1 MLQSLKIEGF
11 RGFQSFEMANLGRIN
26 LLVGK
31 NNSGKTSILEAI
43 QFLYAQ
49 NNIDIFLET
58 ISYRGEFAWL
68 ENKSSGR
75 TKVFEIC
82 HLFHGHEIIPSKEII
97 ISGYSKSHQESVTIS
112 VESIPVQLSLF
123 SDKNDDLSLIQN
135 NDNIF
140 DNEEWAKLLLS
151 IRWSESQKPIK
162 LELLPNGT
170 LARDSTRRMAGL
182 SRIYNKIDIYNR
194 IELKFLTPFSL
205 TSFDMATLFDNIVL
219 SPLEDLIIESLKI
232 IEPKIERIASV
243 ASSKHSTS
251 NNLGVRAGFLI
262 KIKNNDQPIPIGS
275 LGDGFWRM
283 LGLIL
288 VMVNFE
294 NGILL
299 VDEIDSGLHFSV
311 MTDMWKVVWETAK
324 KLNIQVFATTHSRD
338 CWQSLAELITEENIA
353 DNEITIQRIEKD
365 KEKAVSFNT
374 RQIPLASE
382 RDIEVR

>member
-68 ENKSSGR
+68 ENKLAGR

-82 HLFHGHEIIPSKEII
+82 HLFPGHEIVPSQEII
-97 ISGYSKSHQESVTIS
+97 IIGSRESHQESVTIS
-112 VESIPVQLSLF
+112 VKSIPIQLSLF
-123 SDKNDDLSLIQN
+123 SDKNDDLN

-140 DNEEWAKLLLS
+140 DDEEWNKLLLS
-151 IRWSESQKPIK
+151 IRWSQSQKPIEM
-162 LELLPNGT
+162 ELLANGT
-170 LARDSTRRMAGL
+170 LARDSIRRIASL
-182 SRIYNKIDIYNR
+182 SRISHKIGIDNK

-205 TSFDMATLFDNIVL
+205 TSSDMAALFDNIVL

-243 ASSKHSTS
+243 GSGKYLTS
-251 NNLGVRAGFLI
+251 NNLGVRGGFLI
-262 KIKNNDQPIPIGS
+262 KIKNHDQPIPIGS

-283 LGLIL
+283 LGLVL
-288 VMVNFE
+288 AMVNLE

-299 VDEIDSGLHFSV
+299 VDEIDSGLHFTV
-311 MTDMWKVVWETAK
+311 MTDMWKFVWETAK

-338 CWQSLAELITEENIA
+338 CWQSLAELITEEKIT
-353 DNEITIQRIEKD
+353 DNEITIQRIDRD

-374 RQIPLASE
+374 RQIYLASE

>member
-1 MLQSLKIEGF
+1 MLESLKIEGF
-11 RGFQSFEMANLGRIN
+11 RGFQNFEMANLGRIN

-68 ENKSSGR
+68 ENKLAGR

-82 HLFHGHEIIPSKEII
+82 HLFPGHEIIPSKEII
-97 ISGYSKSHQESVTIS
+97 IIGSRESHQESVTIS
-112 VESIPVQLSLF
+112 VKSIPIQLSLF
-123 SDKNDDLSLIQN
+123 SDKNDDLN

-140 DNEEWAKLLLS
+140 DDEEWNKLLLS
-151 IRWSESQKPIK
+151 IRWSQSQKPIE
-162 LELLPNGT
+162 LELLANGT
-170 LARDSTRRMAGL
+170 LARDSIRRMASL
-182 SRIYNKIDIYNR
+182 SRISHKIGIDNKI
-194 IELKFLTPFSL
+194 ELRFLTPFSL
-205 TSFDMATLFDNIVL
+205 TSSDMAALFDNIVL

-243 ASSKHSTS
+243 GSGKYLTS
-251 NNLGVRAGFLI
+251 NNLGVRGGFLI
-262 KIKNNDQPIPIGS
+262 KIKNHDQPIPIGS

-283 LGLIL
+283 LGLVL
-288 VMVNFE
+288 AMVNLE

-299 VDEIDSGLHFSV
+299 VDEIDSGLHFTV

-338 CWQSLAELITEENIA
+338 CWQSLAELITEEKIA
-353 DNEITIQRIEKD
+353 DNEITIQRIDREKSQSVIFD
-365 KEKAVSFNT
+365 PEEIVIAATSN
-374 RQIPLASE
+374 L
-382 RDIEVR
+382 EVR

>member
-49 NNIDIFLET
+49 NIDIFLET
-58 ISYRGEFAWL
+58 ISYRGEFGWSESNL
-68 ENKSSGR
+68 PSR

-82 HLFHGHEIIPSKEII
+82 HLFPGHEIIPSKEII
-97 ISGYSKSHQESVTIS
+97 IIGSRESHQESVTIS
-112 VESIPVQLSLF
+112 VKSIPIQLSLF
-123 SDKNDDLSLIQN
+123 SDKNDDLN

-140 DNEEWAKLLLS
+140 DDEEWNKLLLS
-151 IRWSESQKPIK
+151 IRWSQSQKPIEM
-162 LELLPNGT
+162 ELLANGT
-170 LARDSTRRMAGL
+170 LARDSIRRRMASL
-182 SRIYNKIDIYNR
+182 SRISHKIGIDNK

-205 TSFDMATLFDNIVL
+205 TSFDMAALFDNIVL
-219 SPLEDLIIESLKI
+219 SPLEDLIIECLKI
-232 IEPKIERIASV
+232 IEPKIERIASIG
-243 ASSKHSTS
+243 SGKYSTA
-251 NNLGVRAGFLI
+251 NNLGVRGGFLI
-262 KIKNNDQPIPIGS
+262 KIKNHDQPIPIGS

-283 LGLIL
+283 LGLVL
-288 VMVNFE
+288 AMVNLE

-299 VDEIDSGLHFSV
+299 VDEIDSGLHFTV

-338 CWQSLAELITEENIA
+338 CWQSLAELITEEKIT
-353 DNEITIQRIEKD
+353 DNEITIQRIDRD

-374 RQIPLASE
+374 RQIYLASE

>member
-11 RGFQSFEMANLGRIN
+11 RGFQNFEMTNLGQIN

-43 QFLYAQ
+43 QFLYVQ
-49 NNIDIFLET
+49 NNLDIFLET

-68 ENKSSGR
+68 ENKLAGR

-82 HLFHGHEIIPSKEII
+82 HLFPGHEILPSQEII
-97 ISGYSKSHQESVTIS
+97 IIGSRESHQESVTIS
-112 VESIPVQLSLF
+112 VKSIPIQLSPF
-123 SDKNDDLSLIQN
+123 SDKNDDLN

-140 DNEEWAKLLLS
+140 DDEEWNKLLLS
-151 IRWSESQKPIK
+151 IRWSQSQKPIE
-162 LELLPNGT
+162 LELLANGT
-170 LARDSTRRMAGL
+170 LARDSTRRMASL
-182 SRIYNKIDIYNR
+182 SRISHKIGIDNK

-205 TSFDMATLFDNIVL
+205 TSSDMAALFDNIVL

-232 IEPKIERIASV
+232 IEPKIERIASIG
-243 ASSKHSTS
+243 SGKYSTS
-251 NNLGVRAGFLI
+251 NNLGVRGGFLI
-262 KIKNNDQPIPIGS
+262 KIKNHDQPIPIGS

-283 LGLIL
+283 LGLVL
-288 VMVNFE
+288 AMVNLE

-299 VDEIDSGLHFSV
+299 VDEIDSGLHFTV

-338 CWQSLAELITEENIA
+338 CWQSLGELITEEKIT
-353 DNEITIQRIEKD
+353 DNEITIQRIDREKSQSVIFD
-365 KEKAVSFNT
+365 PEEIVIAATSN
-374 RQIPLASE
+374 L
-382 RDIEVR
+382 EVR

>member
-11 RGFQSFEMANLGRIN
+11 RGFQNFEMTNLGQIN

-43 QFLYAQ
+43 QFLYVQ
-49 NNIDIFLET
+49 NNLDIFLET

-68 ENKSSGR
+68 ENKLAGR

-82 HLFHGHEIIPSKEII
+82 HLFPGHEILPSQEII
-97 ISGYSKSHQESVTIS
+97 IIGSRESHQESVTIS
-112 VESIPVQLSLF
+112 VKSIPIQLSPF
-123 SDKNDDLSLIQN
+123 SDKNDDLN

-140 DNEEWAKLLLS
+140 DDEEWNKLLLS
-151 IRWSESQKPIK
+151 IRWSQSQKPIE
-162 LELLPNGT
+162 LELLANGT
-170 LARDSTRRMAGL
+170 LARDSTRRMASL
-182 SRIYNKIDIYNR
+182 SRISHKIGIDNK

-205 TSFDMATLFDNIVL
+205 TSSDMAALFDNIVL

-232 IEPKIERIASV
+232 IEPKIERIASIG
-243 ASSKHSTS
+243 SGKYSTS
-251 NNLGVRAGFLI
+251 NNLGVRGGFLI
-262 KIKNNDQPIPIGS
+262 KIKNHDQPIPIGS

-283 LGLIL
+283 LGLVL
-288 VMVNFE
+288 AMVNLE

-299 VDEIDSGLHFSV
+299 VDEIDSGLHFTV

-338 CWQSLAELITEENIA
+338 CWQSLGELITEEKIT
-353 DNEITIQRIEKD
+353 DNEITIQRID
-365 KEKAVSFNT
+365 RDREKAVSFNT
-374 RQIPLASE
+374 RQIYLASE

>member
-11 RGFQSFEMANLGRIN
+11 RGFQNFEMANLGRIN

-49 NNIDIFLET
+49 NIDIFLET
-58 ISYRGEFAWL
+58 ISYRGEFGWSESNL
-68 ENKSSGR
+68 PSR

-82 HLFHGHEIIPSKEII
+82 HLFPGHEIIPSKEII
-97 ISGYSKSHQESVTIS
+97 IIGSRESHQESVTIS
-112 VESIPVQLSLF
+112 VKSIPIQLSLF
-123 SDKNDDLSLIQN
+123 SDKNDDLN

-140 DNEEWAKLLLS
+140 DDEEWNKLLLS
-151 IRWSESQKPIK
+151 IRWSQSQKPIE
-162 LELLPNGT
+162 LELLANGT
-170 LARDSTRRMAGL
+170 LARDSTRRMASL
-182 SRIYNKIDIYNR
+182 SRISHKIGIDNQ

-205 TSFDMATLFDNIVL
+205 TSSDMAALFDNIVL

-243 ASSKHSTS
+243 VSGKYLTS
-251 NNLGVRAGFLI
+251 NNLGVRGGFLI
-262 KIKNNDQPIPIGS
+262 KIKNHDQPIPIGS

-283 LGLIL
+283 LGLVL
-288 VMVNFE
+288 AMVNLK

-299 VDEIDSGLHFSV
+299 VDEIDSGLHFTV

-338 CWQSLAELITEENIA
+338 CWQSLAELITEEKIT
-353 DNEITIQRIEKD
+353 DNEITIQRIDKE

-374 RQIPLASE
+374 RQIYLASE

>member
-43 QFLYAQ
+43 QFLYVQ
-49 NNIDIFLET
+49 NNLDIFLET
-58 ISYRGEFAWL
+58 ISYRGEFGWSESNL
-68 ENKSSGR
+68 PSR

-82 HLFHGHEIIPSKEII
+82 HLFPGHEIVPSKEII
-97 ISGYSKSHQESVTIS
+97 IIGSRESHQESVTIF
-112 VESIPVQLSLF
+112 VKSIPIQLSPF
-123 SDKNDDLSLIQN
+123 SDKNDDLN

-140 DNEEWAKLLLS
+140 DDEEWGKLLLS
-151 IRWSESQKPIK
+151 IRWSQSQKPIE
-162 LELLPNGT
+162 LELLANGT
-170 LARDSTRRMAGL
+170 LARDSTRRMASL
-182 SRIYNKIDIYNR
+182 SRISDKIGIDNK

-205 TSFDMATLFDNIVL
+205 TSSDMAALFDNIVL

-232 IEPKIERIASV
+232 IEPKIERIASIG
-243 ASSKHSTS
+243 SGKYSTA
-251 NNLGVRAGFLI
+251 NNLGVRGGFLI
-262 KIKNNDQPIPIGS
+262 KIKNHDQPIPIGS

-283 LGLIL
+283 LGLVL
-288 VMVNFE
+288 AMVNLE

-299 VDEIDSGLHFSV
+299 VDEIDSGLHFTV

-338 CWQSLAELITEENIA
+338 CWQSLGELITEEKIT
-353 DNEITIQRIEKD
+353 DNEITIQRIDKE

-374 RQIPLASE
+374 RQIYLASE

>member
-11 RGFQSFEMANLGRIN
+11 RGFQNFEMANLGRIN

-68 ENKSSGR
+68 ENKLAGR

-82 HLFHGHEIIPSKEII
+82 HLFPGHEIVPSQEII
-97 ISGYSKSHQESVTIS
+97 IIGSRESHQESVTIS
-112 VESIPVQLSLF
+112 VKSIPIQLSLF
-123 SDKNDDLSLIQN
+123 SDKNDDLN

-140 DNEEWAKLLLS
+140 DDEEWNKLLLS
-151 IRWSESQKPIK
+151 IRWSQSQKPIEM
-162 LELLPNGT
+162 ELLANGT
-170 LARDSTRRMAGL
+170 LARDSIRRIASL
-182 SRIYNKIDIYNR
+182 SRISHKIGIDNQ

-205 TSFDMATLFDNIVL
+205 TSSDMAALFDNIVL

-243 ASSKHSTS
+243 VSGKYLTS
-251 NNLGVRAGFLI
+251 NNLGVRGGFLI
-262 KIKNNDQPIPIGS
+262 KIKNHDQPIPIGS

-283 LGLIL
+283 LGLVL
-288 VMVNFE
+288 AMVNLK

-299 VDEIDSGLHFSV
+299 VDEIDSGLHFTV

-338 CWQSLAELITEENIA
+338 CWQSLAELIIEEKIA
-353 DNEITIQRIEKD
+353 DNEITIQRIDREKSQSVIFD
-365 KEKAVSFNT
+365 PEEIVIAATSN
-374 RQIPLASE
+374 L
-382 RDIEVR
+382 EVR

>member
-68 ENKSSGR
+68 ENKLAGR

-82 HLFHGHEIIPSKEII
+82 HLFPGHEIIPSKEII
-97 ISGYSKSHQESVTIS
+97 IIGSRESHQESVTIS
-112 VESIPVQLSLF
+112 VKSIPIQLSLF
-123 SDKNDDLSLIQN
+123 SDKNDDLN

-140 DNEEWAKLLLS
+140 DDEEWNKLLLS
-151 IRWSESQKPIK
+151 IRWSQSQKPIE
-162 LELLPNGT
+162 LELLANGT
-170 LARDSTRRMAGL
+170 LARDSIRRMASL
-182 SRIYNKIDIYNR
+182 SRISHKIGIDNKI
-194 IELKFLTPFSL
+194 ELRFLTPFSL
-205 TSFDMATLFDNIVL
+205 TSSDMAALFDNIVL

-232 IEPKIERIASV
+232 IEPKIERIASIG
-243 ASSKHSTS
+243 SGKYSTA
-251 NNLGVRAGFLI
+251 NNLGVRGGFLI
-262 KIKNNDQPIPIGS
+262 KIKNHDQPIPIGS

-283 LGLIL
+283 LGLVL
-288 VMVNFE
+288 AMVNLE

-299 VDEIDSGLHFSV
+299 VDEIDSGLHFTV

-338 CWQSLAELITEENIA
+338 CWQSLAELITEEKIT
-353 DNEITIQRIEKD
+353 DNDITIQRIDREKSQSVIFD
-365 KEKAVSFNT
+365 PEEIVIAAKSN
-374 RQIPLASE
+374 L
-382 RDIEVR
+382 EVR

>member
-43 QFLYAQ
+43 QFLYVQ
-49 NNIDIFLET
+49 NNLDIFLET
-58 ISYRGEFAWL
+58 ISYRGEFSWS
-68 ENKSSGR
+68 ESNR

-82 HLFHGHEIIPSKEII
+82 HLFPGHEIVPSQEII
-97 ISGYSKSHQESVTIS
+97 IIGSRESHQESVTIS
-112 VESIPVQLSLF
+112 VKSIPIQLSLF
-123 SDKNDDLSLIQN
+123 SDKNDDLN

-140 DNEEWAKLLLS
+140 DDEEWNKLLLS
-151 IRWSESQKPIK
+151 IRWSQSQKPIE
-162 LELLPNGT
+162 LELLANGT
-170 LARDSTRRMAGL
+170 LARDSIRRMASL
-182 SRIYNKIDIYNR
+182 SRISHKIGIDNKI
-194 IELKFLTPFSL
+194 ELRFLTPFSL
-205 TSFDMATLFDNIVL
+205 TSSDMAALFDNIVL

-243 ASSKHSTS
+243 GSGKYLTS
-251 NNLGVRAGFLI
+251 NNLGVRGGFLI
-262 KIKNNDQPIPIGS
+262 KIKNHDQPIPIGS
-275 LGDGFWRM
+275 LGDGIWRM
-283 LGLIL
+283 LGLVL
-288 VMVNFE
+288 AMVNIE

-299 VDEIDSGLHFSV
+299 VDEIDSGLHFTV

-324 KLNIQVFATTHSRD
+324 RLNIQVFATTHSRD
-338 CWQSLAELITEENIA
+338 CWQSLAELIIEEKIA
-353 DNEITIQRIEKD
+353 DNEITIQRIDKD

-374 RQIPLASE
+374 RQIYLASE

>member
-11 RGFQSFEMANLGRIN
+11 RGFQNFEMANLGQIN

-43 QFLYAQ
+43 QFLYVQ
-49 NNIDIFLET
+49 NNLDIFLET

-68 ENKSSGR
+68 ENKLAGR

-82 HLFHGHEIIPSKEII
+82 HLFPGHEILPSQEII
-97 ISGYSKSHQESVTIS
+97 IIGSRESHQESVTIS
-112 VESIPVQLSLF
+112 VKSIPIQLSPF
-123 SDKNDDLSLIQN
+123 SDKNDDLN

-140 DNEEWAKLLLS
+140 DDEEWNKLLLS
-151 IRWSESQKPIK
+151 IRWSQSQKPIE
-162 LELLPNGT
+162 LELLANGT
-170 LARDSTRRMAGL
+170 LARDSTRRMASL
-182 SRIYNKIDIYNR
+182 SRISHKIGIDNK

-205 TSFDMATLFDNIVL
+205 TSSDMAALFDNIVL

-232 IEPKIERIASV
+232 IEPKIERIASIG
-243 ASSKHSTS
+243 SGKYSTS
-251 NNLGVRAGFLI
+251 NNLGVRGGFLI
-262 KIKNNDQPIPIGS
+262 KIKNHDQPIPIGS

-283 LGLIL
+283 LGLVL
-288 VMVNFE
+288 AMVNLE

-299 VDEIDSGLHFSV
+299 VDEIDSGLHFTV

-338 CWQSLAELITEENIA
+338 CWQSLGELITEEKIT
-353 DNEITIQRIEKD
+353 DNEITIQRID
-365 KEKAVSFNT
+365 RDREKAVSFNT
-374 RQIPLASE
+374 RQIYLASE

>member
-43 QFLYAQ
+43 QFLYVQ
-49 NNIDIFLET
+49 NNLDIFLET
-58 ISYRGEFAWL
+58 ISYRGEFSWS
-68 ENKSSGR
+68 ESNR

-82 HLFHGHEIIPSKEII
+82 HLFPGHEIIPSKEII
-97 ISGYSKSHQESVTIS
+97 IIGSRESHQESVTIS
-112 VESIPVQLSLF
+112 VKSIPIQLSLF
-123 SDKNDDLSLIQN
+123 SDKNDDLN

-140 DNEEWAKLLLS
+140 DDEEWNKLLLS
-151 IRWSESQKPIK
+151 IRWSQSQKPIE
-162 LELLPNGT
+162 LELLANGT
-170 LARDSTRRMAGL
+170 LARDSIRRMASL
-182 SRIYNKIDIYNR
+182 SRISHKIGIDNKI
-194 IELKFLTPFSL
+194 ELRFLTPFSL
-205 TSFDMATLFDNIVL
+205 TSSDMAALFDNIVL

-232 IEPKIERIASV
+232 IEPKIERIASIG
-243 ASSKHSTS
+243 SGKYSTA
-251 NNLGVRAGFLI
+251 NNLGVRGGFLI
-262 KIKNNDQPIPIGS
+262 KIKNHDQPIPIGS

-283 LGLIL
+283 LGLVL
-288 VMVNFE
+288 AMVNLE

-299 VDEIDSGLHFSV
+299 VDEIDSGLHFTV

-338 CWQSLAELITEENIA
+338 CWQSLAELITEEKIA
-353 DNEITIQRIEKD
+353 DNDITIQRIDRD

-374 RQIPLASE
+374 RQIYLASE

>member
-11 RGFQSFEMANLGRIN
+11 RGFQNFEMANLGRIN

-68 ENKSSGR
+68 ENKLAGR

-82 HLFHGHEIIPSKEII
+82 HLFPGHEIIPSKEII
-97 ISGYSKSHQESVTIS
+97 IIGSRESHQESVTIS
-112 VESIPVQLSLF
+112 VKSIPIQLSLF
-123 SDKNDDLSLIQN
+123 SDKNDDLN

-140 DNEEWAKLLLS
+140 DDEEWNKLLLS
-151 IRWSESQKPIK
+151 IRWSQSQKPIE
-162 LELLPNGT
+162 LELLANGT
-170 LARDSTRRMAGL
+170 LARDSIRRMASL
-182 SRIYNKIDIYNR
+182 SRISHKIGIDNKI
-194 IELKFLTPFSL
+194 ELRFLTPFSL
-205 TSFDMATLFDNIVL
+205 TSSDMAALFDNIVL

-232 IEPKIERIASV
+232 IEPKIERIASIG
-243 ASSKHSTS
+243 SGKYSTA
-251 NNLGVRAGFLI
+251 NNLGVRGGFLI
-262 KIKNNDQPIPIGS
+262 KIKNHDQPIPIGS

-283 LGLIL
+283 LGLVL
-288 VMVNFE
+288 AMVNLE

-299 VDEIDSGLHFSV
+299 VDEIDSGLHFTV

-338 CWQSLAELITEENIA
+338 CWQSLAELITEEKIT
-353 DNEITIQRIEKD
+353 DNEITIQRIDREKSQSVIFD
-365 KEKAVSFNT
+365 PEEIVIAATSN
-374 RQIPLASE
+374 L
-382 RDIEVR
+382 EVR

>member
-1 MLQSLKIEGF
+1 MLESLKIEGF
-11 RGFQSFEMANLGRIN
+11 RGFQNFEMANLGRIN

-68 ENKSSGR
+68 ENKLAGR

-82 HLFHGHEIIPSKEII
+82 HLFPGHEIIPSKEII
-97 ISGYSKSHQESVTIS
+97 IIGSRESHQESVTIS
-112 VESIPVQLSLF
+112 VKSIPIQLSLF
-123 SDKNDDLSLIQN
+123 SDKNDDLN

-140 DNEEWAKLLLS
+140 DDEEWNKLLLS
-151 IRWSESQKPIK
+151 IRWSQSQKPIE
-162 LELLPNGT
+162 LELLANGT
-170 LARDSTRRMAGL
+170 LARDSIRRMASL
-182 SRIYNKIDIYNR
+182 SRISHKIGIDNKI
-194 IELKFLTPFSL
+194 ELRFLTPFSL
-205 TSFDMATLFDNIVL
+205 TSSDMAALFDNIVL

-232 IEPKIERIASV
+232 IEPKIERIASIG
-243 ASSKHSTS
+243 SGKYSTA
-251 NNLGVRAGFLI
+251 NNLGVRGGFLI
-262 KIKNNDQPIPIGS
+262 KIKNHDQPIPIGS

-283 LGLIL
+283 LGLVL
-288 VMVNFE
+288 AMVNLE

-299 VDEIDSGLHFSV
+299 VDEIDSGLHFTV

-338 CWQSLAELITEENIA
+338 CWQSLAELITEEKIT
-353 DNEITIQRIEKD
+353 DNEITIQRID
-365 KEKAVSFNT
+365 KEKSQSVIFDPEEIVIAATSN
-374 RQIPLASE
+374 L
-382 RDIEVR
+382 EVR

>member
-11 RGFQSFEMANLGRIN
+11 RGFQSFEIANLGRIN

-49 NNIDIFLET
+49 NIDIFLET
-58 ISYRGEFAWL
+58 ISYRGEFGWSESNL
-68 ENKSSGR
+68 PSR

-82 HLFHGHEIIPSKEII
+82 HLFPGHEIIPSKEII
-97 ISGYSKSHQESVTIS
+97 IIGSRESHQESVTIS
-112 VESIPVQLSLF
+112 VKSIPIQLSLF
-123 SDKNDDLSLIQN
+123 SDKNDDLN

-140 DNEEWAKLLLS
+140 DDEEWNKLLLS
-151 IRWSESQKPIK
+151 IRWSQSQKPIE
-162 LELLPNGT
+162 LELLANGT
-170 LARDSTRRMAGL
+170 LARDSTRRMASL
-182 SRIYNKIDIYNR
+182 SRISHKIGIDNQ

-205 TSFDMATLFDNIVL
+205 TSSDMAALFDNIVL

-243 ASSKHSTS
+243 VSGKYLTS
-251 NNLGVRAGFLI
+251 NNLGVRGGFLI
-262 KIKNNDQPIPIGS
+262 KIKNHDQPIPIGS

-283 LGLIL
+283 LGLVL
-288 VMVNFE
+288 AMVNLK

-299 VDEIDSGLHFSV
+299 VDEIDSGLHFTV

-338 CWQSLAELITEENIA
+338 CWQSLAELITEEKIT
-353 DNEITIQRIEKD
+353 DNEITIQRIDREKSQSVIFD
-365 KEKAVSFNT
+365 PEEIVIAATSN
-374 RQIPLASE
+374 L
-382 RDIEVR
+382 EVR

>member
-11 RGFQSFEMANLGRIN
+11 RGFQNFEMANLGRIN

-43 QFLYAQ
+43 QFLYVQ
-49 NNIDIFLET
+49 NNLDIFLET
-58 ISYRGEFAWL
+58 ISYRGEFSWS
-68 ENKSSGR
+68 ESNR

-82 HLFHGHEIIPSKEII
+82 HLFPGHEIIPSKEII
-97 ISGYSKSHQESVTIS
+97 IIGSRESHQESVTIS
-112 VESIPVQLSLF
+112 VKSIPIQLSLF
-123 SDKNDDLSLIQN
+123 SDKNDDLN

-140 DNEEWAKLLLS
+140 DDEEWNKLLLS
-151 IRWSESQKPIK
+151 IRWSQSQKPIE
-162 LELLPNGT
+162 LELLANGT
-170 LARDSTRRMAGL
+170 LARDSIRRMASL
-182 SRIYNKIDIYNR
+182 SRISHKIGIDNKI
-194 IELKFLTPFSL
+194 ELRFLTPFSL
-205 TSFDMATLFDNIVL
+205 TSSDMAALFDNIVL

-232 IEPKIERIASV
+232 IEPKIERIASIG
-243 ASSKHSTS
+243 SGKYSTA
-251 NNLGVRAGFLI
+251 NNLGVRGGFLI
-262 KIKNNDQPIPIGS
+262 KIKNHDQPIPIGS

-283 LGLIL
+283 LGLVL
-288 VMVNFE
+288 AMVNLE

-299 VDEIDSGLHFSV
+299 VDEIDSGLHFTV

-338 CWQSLAELITEENIA
+338 CWQSLAELIIEEKIA
-353 DNEITIQRIEKD
+353 DNEITIQRIDKD

-374 RQIPLASE
+374 RQIYLASE

>member
-43 QFLYAQ
+43 QFLYVQ
-49 NNIDIFLET
+49 NNLDIFLET
-58 ISYRGEFAWL
+58 ISYRGEFSWS
-68 ENKSSGR
+68 ESNR

-82 HLFHGHEIIPSKEII
+82 HLFPGHEIIPSKEII
-97 ISGYSKSHQESVTIS
+97 IIGSRESHQESVTIS
-112 VESIPVQLSLF
+112 VKSIPIQLSLF
-123 SDKNDDLSLIQN
+123 SDKNDDLN

-140 DNEEWAKLLLS
+140 DDEEWNKLLLS
-151 IRWSESQKPIK
+151 IRWSQSQKPIE
-162 LELLPNGT
+162 LELLANGT
-170 LARDSTRRMAGL
+170 LARDSIRRMASL
-182 SRIYNKIDIYNR
+182 SRISHKIGIDNK

-205 TSFDMATLFDNIVL
+205 TSSDMAALFDNIVL
-219 SPLEDLIIESLKI
+219 SPVEDLIIESLKI
-232 IEPKIERIASV
+232 IEPKIERIASIG
-243 ASSKHSTS
+243 SGKYSTA
-251 NNLGVRAGFLI
+251 NNLGVRGGFLI
-262 KIKNNDQPIPIGS
+262 KIKNHDQPIPIGS

-283 LGLIL
+283 LGLVL
-288 VMVNFE
+288 AMVNLE

-299 VDEIDSGLHFSV
+299 VDEIDSGLHFTV

-324 KLNIQVFATTHSRD
+324 KLNIQVFATTHSQD
-338 CWQSLAELITEENIA
+338 CWQSLAELITEEKIT
-353 DNEITIQRIEKD
+353 DNEITIQRIDRD

-374 RQIPLASE
+374 RQIYLASE

>member
-11 RGFQSFEMANLGRIN
+11 RGFQNFEMANLGRIN

-58 ISYRGEFAWL
+58 ISYRGEFGWSESNL
-68 ENKSSGR
+68 PSR

-82 HLFHGHEIIPSKEII
+82 HLFPGHEIIPSKKII
-97 ISGYSKSHQESVTIS
+97 ISGYGKSYLASVTIS
-112 VESIPVQLSLF
+112 VESIPIQLSLF
-123 SDKNDDLSLIQN
+123 SDKNDDINQN
-135 NDNIF
+135 NDNNF
-140 DNEEWAKLLLS
+140 DNEEWGKLILS
-151 IRWSESQKPIK
+151 IGWIGSQKPIEM
-162 LELLPNGT
+162 ELLANGT
-170 LARDSTRRMAGL
+170 LARDSIRRIASL
-182 SRIYNKIDIYNR
+182 SRISHKIGIDNK

-205 TSFDMATLFDNIVL
+205 TSSDMATLFDNIVL

-243 ASSKHSTS
+243 GSGKYLTS
-251 NNLGVRAGFLI
+251 NNLGVRGGFLI
-262 KIKNNDQPIPIGS
+262 KIKNHDQPIPIGS

-283 LGLIL
+283 LGLVL
-288 VMVNFE
+288 AMVNLE

-299 VDEIDSGLHFSV
+299 VDEIDSGLHFTV

-324 KLNIQVFATTHSRD
+324 KTQYSGICHHSQPRL
-338 CWQSLAELITEENIA
+338 LAKFS
-353 DNEITIQRIEKD
+353 RINYRRK
-365 KEKAVSFNT
+365 NY
-374 RQIPLASE
+374 R
-382 RDIEVR
+382 

>member
-11 RGFQSFEMANLGRIN
+11 RGFQNFEMANLGRIN

-43 QFLYAQ
+43 QFLYVQ
-49 NNIDIFLET
+49 NNLDIFLET
-58 ISYRGEFAWL
+58 ISYRGEFSWS
-68 ENKSSGR
+68 ESNR

-82 HLFHGHEIIPSKEII
+82 HLFPGHEIIPSKEII
-97 ISGYSKSHQESVTIS
+97 IIGSRESHQESVTIS
-112 VESIPVQLSLF
+112 VKSIPIQLSLF
-123 SDKNDDLSLIQN
+123 SDKNDDLN

-140 DNEEWAKLLLS
+140 DDEEWNQLLLS
-151 IRWSESQKPIK
+151 IGWSQSQKLIQ
-162 LELLPNGT
+162 LELLANGT
-170 LARDSTRRMAGL
+170 LARDSIRRRMASL
-182 SRIYNKIDIYNR
+182 SRISHKIGIDNK

-205 TSFDMATLFDNIVL
+205 TSFDMAALFDNIVL

-243 ASSKHSTS
+243 GFGKYSTA
-251 NNLGVRAGFLI
+251 NNLGVRGGFLI
-262 KIKNNDQPIPIGS
+262 KIKNHDQPIPIGS

-283 LGLIL
+283 FGLIL
-288 VMVNFE
+288 AMVNLE

-299 VDEIDSGLHFSV
+299 VDEIDSGLHFTV

-338 CWQSLAELITEENIA
+338 CWQSLAELITEEKIT
-353 DNEITIQRIEKD
+353 DNEITIQRIDKE

-374 RQIPLASE
+374 RQIYLASE

>member
-49 NNIDIFLET
+49 NIDIFLET
-58 ISYRGEFAWL
+58 ISYRGEFGWSESNL
-68 ENKSSGR
+68 PSR

-82 HLFHGHEIIPSKEII
+82 HLFPGHEIIPSKEII
-97 ISGYSKSHQESVTIS
+97 IIGSRESHQESVTIS
-112 VESIPVQLSLF
+112 VKSIPIQLSLF
-123 SDKNDDLSLIQN
+123 SDKNDDLN

-140 DNEEWAKLLLS
+140 DDEEWNQLLLS
-151 IRWSESQKPIK
+151 IGWSQSQKLIQ
-162 LELLPNGT
+162 LELLANGT
-170 LARDSTRRMAGL
+170 LARDSIRRRMASL
-182 SRIYNKIDIYNR
+182 SRISHKIGIDNK

-205 TSFDMATLFDNIVL
+205 TSFDMAALFDNIVL

-232 IEPKIERIASV
+232 IEPKIERIASIG
-243 ASSKHSTS
+243 SGKYSTA
-251 NNLGVRAGFLI
+251 NNLGVRGGFLI
-262 KIKNNDQPIPIGS
+262 KIKNHDQPIPIGS

-283 LGLIL
+283 LGLVL
-288 VMVNFE
+288 AMVNLE

-299 VDEIDSGLHFSV
+299 VDEIDSGLHFTV

-338 CWQSLAELITEENIA
+338 CWQSLAELITEEKIT
-353 DNEITIQRIEKD
+353 DNEITIQRID
-365 KEKAVSFNT
+365 KEKSQSVIFDPEEIVIAATSN
-374 RQIPLASE
+374 L
-382 RDIEVR
+382 EVR

>member
-11 RGFQSFEMANLGRIN
+11 RGFQNFEMANLGRIN

-58 ISYRGEFAWL
+58 ISYRGEFGWSESNL
-68 ENKSSGR
+68 PSR

-82 HLFHGHEIIPSKEII
+82 HLFPGHEIIPSKEII
-97 ISGYSKSHQESVTIS
+97 IIGSRESHQESVTIS
-112 VESIPVQLSLF
+112 VKSIPIQLSLF
-123 SDKNDDLSLIQN
+123 SDKNDDLN

-140 DNEEWAKLLLS
+140 DDEEWNKLLLS
-151 IRWSESQKPIK
+151 IRWSQSQKPIE
-162 LELLPNGT
+162 LELLANGT
-170 LARDSTRRMAGL
+170 LARDSIRRMASL
-182 SRIYNKIDIYNR
+182 SRISHKIGIDNKI
-194 IELKFLTPFSL
+194 ELRFLTPFSL
-205 TSFDMATLFDNIVL
+205 TSSDMAALFDNIVL

-243 ASSKHSTS
+243 GSGKYLTS
-251 NNLGVRAGFLI
+251 NNLGVRGGFLI
-262 KIKNNDQPIPIGS
+262 KIKNHDQPIPIGS
-275 LGDGFWRM
+275 LGDGIWRM
-283 LGLIL
+283 LGLVL
-288 VMVNFE
+288 AMVNLE

-299 VDEIDSGLHFSV
+299 VDEIDSGLHFTV

-338 CWQSLAELITEENIA
+338 CWQSLAELITEEKIT
-353 DNEITIQRIEKD
+353 DNEITIQRIDREKSQSVIFD
-365 KEKAVSFNT
+365 PEEIVIAAKSN
-374 RQIPLASE
+374 L
-382 RDIEVR
+382 EVR

>member
-1 MLQSLKIEGF
+1 MLESLKIEGF
-11 RGFQSFEMANLGRIN
+11 RGFQNFEMANLGRIN

-49 NNIDIFLET
+49 NIDIFLET
-58 ISYRGEFAWL
+58 ISYRGEFGWSESNL
-68 ENKSSGR
+68 PSR

-82 HLFHGHEIIPSKEII
+82 HLFPGHEIIPSKEII
-97 ISGYSKSHQESVTIS
+97 IIGSRESHQESVTIS
-112 VESIPVQLSLF
+112 VKSIPIQLSLF
-123 SDKNDDLSLIQN
+123 SDKNDDLN

-140 DNEEWAKLLLS
+140 DDEEWNKLLLS
-151 IRWSESQKPIK
+151 IRWSQSQKPIE
-162 LELLPNGT
+162 LELLANGT
-170 LARDSTRRMAGL
+170 LARDSTRRMASL
-182 SRIYNKIDIYNR
+182 SRISHKIGIDNQ

-205 TSFDMATLFDNIVL
+205 TSSDMAALFDNIVL

-243 ASSKHSTS
+243 VSGKYLTS
-251 NNLGVRAGFLI
+251 NNLGVRGGFLI
-262 KIKNNDQPIPIGS
+262 KIKNHDQPIPIGS

-283 LGLIL
+283 LGLVL
-288 VMVNFE
+288 AMVNLK

-299 VDEIDSGLHFSV
+299 VDEIDSGLHFTV

-338 CWQSLAELITEENIA
+338 CWQSLAELITEEKIT
-353 DNEITIQRIEKD
+353 DNEITIQRIDREKSQSVIFD
-365 KEKAVSFNT
+365 PEEIVIAATSN
-374 RQIPLASE
+374 L
-382 RDIEVR
+382 EVR

>member
-11 RGFQSFEMANLGRIN
+11 RGFQNFEMANLGRIN

-58 ISYRGEFAWL
+58 ISYRGEFGWSESNL
-68 ENKSSGR
+68 PSR

-82 HLFHGHEIIPSKEII
+82 HLFPGHEIIPSKKII
-97 ISGYSKSHQESVTIS
+97 ISGYGKSYLASVTIS
-112 VESIPVQLSLF
+112 VESIPIKLSLF
-123 SDKNDDLSLIQN
+123 SDKNDDINQN
-135 NDNIF
+135 NDNNF
-140 DNEEWAKLLLS
+140 DNEEWGKLILS
-151 IRWSESQKPIK
+151 IGWSQSQKPIEM
-162 LELLPNGT
+162 ELLANGT
-170 LARDSTRRMAGL
+170 LARDSIRRIASL
-182 SRIYNKIDIYNR
+182 SRISHKIGIDNQ

-205 TSFDMATLFDNIVL
+205 TSSDMAALFDNIVL

-243 ASSKHSTS
+243 VSGKYLTS
-251 NNLGVRAGFLI
+251 NNLGVRGGFLI
-262 KIKNNDQPIPIGS
+262 KIKNHDQPIPIGS

-283 LGLIL
+283 LGLVL
-288 VMVNFE
+288 AMVNLE

-299 VDEIDSGLHFSV
+299 VDEIDSGLHFTV

-338 CWQSLAELITEENIA
+338 CWQSLGELITEEKIT
-353 DNEITIQRIEKD
+353 DNEITIQRIDREKSQSVIFD
-365 KEKAVSFNT
+365 PEEIVIAATSN
-374 RQIPLASE
+374 L
-382 RDIEVR
+382 EVR

>member
-68 ENKSSGR
+68 ENKLAGR

-82 HLFHGHEIIPSKEII
+82 HLFPGHEIVPSQEII
-97 ISGYSKSHQESVTIS
+97 IIGSRESHQESVTIS
-112 VESIPVQLSLF
+112 VKSIPIQLSLF
-123 SDKNDDLSLIQN
+123 SDKNDDLN

-140 DNEEWAKLLLS
+140 DDEEWNKLLLS
-151 IRWSESQKPIK
+151 IRWSQSQKPIEM
-162 LELLPNGT
+162 ELLANGT
-170 LARDSTRRMAGL
+170 LARDSIRRIASL
-182 SRIYNKIDIYNR
+182 SRISHKIGIDNQ

-205 TSFDMATLFDNIVL
+205 TSSDMAALFDNIVL

-243 ASSKHSTS
+243 VSGKYLTS
-251 NNLGVRAGFLI
+251 NNLGVRGGFLI
-262 KIKNNDQPIPIGS
+262 KIKNHDQPIPIGS

-283 LGLIL
+283 LGLVL
-288 VMVNFE
+288 AMVNLK

-299 VDEIDSGLHFSV
+299 VDEIDSGLHFTV
-311 MTDMWKVVWETAK
+311 MTDMWKVVWEIAK

-338 CWQSLAELITEENIA
+338 CWQSLAELITEEKIT
-353 DNEITIQRIEKD
+353 DNEITIQRIDREKSQSVIFD
-365 KEKAVSFNT
+365 PEEIVIAATSN
-374 RQIPLASE
+374 L
-382 RDIEVR
+382 EVR